1 MYSIDKFYQNAL
13 LLSNSL
19 TFKIPEIGIAM
30 NRAIQ
35 AEYPDYYISDDKR
48 TWKYY
53 RNLAGIPHETNSAIY
68 ITAIEDGSRILLT
81 ADNMVKYPTTRK
93 LLCNFKGKFNEL
105 CRQYPRDNVYIRGC
119 LNPTNIDYAINM
131 PEGTILY
138 YNKEYVESNEFS
150 LIGDLED
157 YIKNF
162 LHRWNIKEYIL
173 TDELYAASLIGVLSA
188 SLPNKI
194 INIRNNYSLTSQV
207 NSFHLEHFF
216 RSHLELWDQVKI
228 LNNESKFW
236 LYKNLQYMLKHIGK
250 EKTFKLLVNN
260 VLEANKIGIGTYDL
274 ILPDINANKINNT
287 DASVPAFKKE
297 NNELYTVKLN
307 ESYRIE
313 EGFNSS
319 VPEIIQRELD
329 ILPSIFFS
337 VSEDGIPYNKNTER
351 DKYVIDNVSKDVYRN
366 NINYQ
371 KTKILDMSSLKILSL
386 RGIDPYELAMNYWGF
401 LAFQDIFT
409 FNVEYVDANVE
420 DKDSISTLAAKD
432 DNDLVLA
439 ASVPYTV
446 NYRIAFLMML
456 KILFKATG
464 QLDKKITTVHLH
476 NIVNPDPD
484 KINTSM
490 TRLWDDGGISE
501 SIIRKVLKYV
511 PTIPGKL
518 NSVEDFTNY
527 MLGVYDYSVK
537 SWIADTNSENAIVQ
551 ANMKLFN
558 TVNIMPQDIILSE
571 TPKTIDEIL
580 LENGVDYILPKSF
593 NLNSSFRGI
602 FKRFIGID
610 ITSRDDILEN
620 LETYKKLV
628 NKLTSYT
635 LQVIDSQSLEED
647 EQIYYNAGGPGF
659 FTNKPL
665 MTITNAKL
673 CPLEHDIPWVKAY
686 GTDMIDDTSNVDMS
700 YPVALVFGC
709 HKPIWGHASTIIA
722 EKENETYVA
731 YSDVPTMAADIIH
744 VPNIN
749 EAECRYKDEF
759 LFIGK
764 ATWSAL
770 EDFDGKVKGSASE
783 MLENLDTPNVNEP
796 MTISM
801 DSPNSY
807 VYEEDKN
814 IEGHGEATTPID
826 ETHTLVTY
834 DTKPKTAVELSAVY
848 NKRTGYDI
856 EDDSIFYKED
866 IPFLGE
872 ETDETEIVIPAPE
885 MPDEI
890 KVTSLKD
897 IDLIFKLEEGEKLI
911 RSTFSIKFIVNGNEY
926 PVDADVTYGGY
937 TAQTSIY
944 LDEAK
949 IKTLEIEAS
958 CRTDKGNTL
967 TVRKQLEI

>member
-93 LLCNFKGKFNEL
+93 LLSTFKGKFNEL

-119 LNPTNIDYAINM
+119 LNPINIDYSINM

-138 YNKEYVESNEFS
+138 YNKDYVEDNEFE
-150 LIGDLED
+150 LMADLED

-162 LHRWNIKEYIL
+162 LHRWNIKEYLL
-173 TDELYAASLIGVLSA
+173 TDELYTASLIGVLTA

-250 EKTFKLLVNN
+250 EKTFRLLIDKVLQANN
-260 VLEANKIGIGTYDL
+260 IGIGTYDL
-274 ILPDINANKINNT
+274 ILPDLNTNKINNR
-287 DASVPAFKKE
+287 DPNVPAFRKE

-307 ESYRIE
+307 ESYKIE

-319 VPEIIQRELD
+319 VPEIVQRELD
-329 ILPSIFFS
+329 VLSSIFFNINENS
-337 VSEDGIPYNKNTER
+337 VEYNKNSER
-351 DKYVIDNVSKDVYRN
+351 DKFIIDNVSKDVYKN

-371 KTKILDMSSLKILSL
+371 KTKILDMSSLKILNL
-386 RGIDPYELAMNYWGF
+386 KGIEPYELAMNYWGF
-401 LAFQDIFT
+401 LAFQDKFT
-409 FNVEYVDANVE
+409 FNVEYIDANVE
-420 DKDSISTLAAKD
+420 DKEAISTLSVTD
-432 DNDLVLA
+432 DSDLVLA

-446 NYRIAFLMML
+446 NYKIAFLMML

-464 QLDKKITTVHLH
+464 QLDKKITRIHLH
-476 NIVNPDPD
+476 NIVNPNMDT
-484 KINTSM
+484 INKSIS
-490 TRLWDDGGISE
+490 RLWDDGGISE
-501 SIIRKVLKYV
+501 SIIRKVLNYV
-511 PTIPGKL
+511 PTIP
-518 NSVEDFTNY
+518 STFTSIEEFTNY
-527 MLGVYDYSVK
+527 MLGVYDYSIK
-537 SWIADTNSENAIVQ
+537 SWIADANSENAIVQ

-558 TVNIMPQDIILSE
+558 TLNIMPQDIVLSE

-593 NLNSSFRGI
+593 NLNSSFKGI
-602 FKRFIGID
+602 FKRFVGID
-610 ITSRDDILEN
+610 ITSRNDILDN

-628 NKLTSYT
+628 DKLTSYT
-635 LQVIDSQSLEED
+635 LQVIDSQSLEDE
-647 EQIYYNAGGPGF
+647 EQIYYNAGGPGL
-659 FTNKPL
+659 FTNIPL
-665 MTITNAKL
+665 MTITGAKL
-673 CPLEHDIPWVKAY
+673 FPLEQDIPWIKAY
-686 GTDMIDDTSNVDMS
+686 STDIIDNTTNLNLS
-700 YPVALVFGC
+700 YPVSLIFSC
-709 HKPIWGHASTIIA
+709 HKPIWGHASTIIV
-722 EKENETYVA
+722 EKENETYVT
-731 YSDVPTMAADIIH
+731 YSDLPTIAADVIH

-749 EAECRYKDEF
+749 EAECRFKDEF
-759 LFIGK
+759 LFISK

-770 EDFDGKVKGSASE
+770 ENFDGRVKGSANE
-783 MLENLDTPNVNEP
+783 MIENLDTPFVNEP
-796 MTISM
+796 ISIAT
-801 DSPNSY
+801 DIPNSY

-814 IEGHGEATTPID
+814 IEGHGEVSRPLD
-826 ETHTLVTY
+826 DTHTLVTY
-834 DTKPKTAVELSAVY
+834 DNKPKTAVELSDVY
-848 NKRTGYDI
+848 NKRTGYDV
-856 EDDSIFYKED
+856 EDDSIFYNED

-872 ETDETEIVIPAPE
+872 DTDETEIVIPAPE
-885 MPDEI
+885 LPDDI
-890 KVTSLKD
+890 NVISLKD
-897 IDLIFKLEEGEKLI
+897 IDLLFKIEKDERLI
-911 RSTFSIKFIVNGNEY
+911 RSTFSIKFIVNGRDY
-926 PVDADVTYGGY
+926 PVDAKITFGGY
-937 TAQTSIY
+937 SAQTSID

-958 CRTDKGNTL
+958 CRTDKGNIL
-967 TVRKQLEI
+967 IIHKQLAI